1 MKTVI
6 HESEVETLNLP
17 GRALKWLI
25 HPSQKISDKCSMNTV
40 TINSGET
47 VKPAHYHP
55 NSEEVIYVVSGEGK
69 VMIDNE
75 VHIIKTGTTILFP
88 QGSIHMVRNSG
99 SEALKLI
106 CFFTS
111 PVTLED
117 YKFYEDVPFLED
129 KK

>member
-6 HESEVETLNLP
+6 HESEVETIDLP

-25 HPSQKISDKCSMNTV
+25 HPSQIISEKCAFNTV
-40 TINSGET
+40 TIKSGET
-47 VKPAHYHP
+47 VKPAHSHP
-55 NSEEVIYVVSGEGK
+55 NAEEVIYVVSGEGK

-75 VHIIKTGTTILFP
+75 VHNIKAGSVILFP

-99 SEALKLI
+99 SEAMKLM

-111 PVTLED
+111 PVTLSD
-117 YKFYEDVPFLED
+117 YKFYEDVQFLEG
-129 KK
+129 K